1 MNQELENELLNVWIA
16 EYLDD
21 IHKTVEQ
28 LTMDDLKELSR
39 TFLRAVIFEDKVFLD
54 VDDMF
59 TWKFG
64 CLLNKVV
71 NANDSDRADATEM
84 YERFMIF
91 ASRYFNMQYDNGCLK
106 HNSQLPTQ
114 NSQQ

>member
-1 MNQELENELLNVWIA
+1 MNQELENKILNVWIA

-21 IHKTVEQ
+21 KHKTVEQ

-39 TFLRAVIFEDKVFLD
+39 TFLRAVIFENKLFLD

-64 CLLNKVV
+64 CLLDKAVK
-71 NANDSDRADATEM
+71 ANDSDRADATEM
-84 YERFMIF
+84 YEKFMIF

-106 HNSQLPTQ
+106 HNSQISTP